1 MQAPAPPANTHQIPD
16 RLRTSLH
23 SQFCPQESRGKH
35 EVTDVLLSRYTRS
48 NELTHS
54 YIHSLFFFFFFSIQA
69 HCSFTPLP
77 SSSVQPVPNS
87 LNKGR
92 YGQSSLLNTMCSLLD
107 TAYHMT
113 SAGSWCPAQTSRGS
127 SWKPVLSTLMY
138 PTGVEKLS
146 FLSVLLKL
154 FVGKKN
160 FMSVFYCFFSTSEH
174 DGPKF
179 QPGKWDYRNCGTGV
193 LASSR

>member
-16 RLRTSLH
+16 RLWTGLH

-54 YIHSLFFFFFFSIQA
+54 YIHSLYFFFFSIRA
-69 HCSFTPLP
+69 RCSFTPLP

-92 YGQSSLLNTMCSLLD
+92 YGQSSLPNTMCSLLD

-127 SWKPVLSTLMY
+127 SWRPVLSTLMY
-138 PTGVEKLS
+138 PTGV
-146 FLSVLLKL
+146 
-154 FVGKKN
+154 KK
-160 FMSVFYCFFSTSEH
+160 F
-174 DGPKF
+174 
-179 QPGKWDYRNCGTGV
+179 
-193 LASSR
+193 